1 MRPTTSWKKL
11 FRPFEAV
18 PRGTRKQ
25 TGLPRE
31 TLLDRGPLLLLPDIR
46 KVASLLD
53 EGRTPVSLER
63 GVSVSMVVR
72 EWYLRV
78 NVCLRLVLLGQS
90 NHQLDVPLASL
101 HPHEY
106 SIFFLQMQQFFIGA
120 AGWLSRHPREL

>member
-1 MRPTTSWKKL
+1 MRPTTSWKKR

-63 GVSVSMVVR
+63 GVSETIHDENPPAAQEIWQKMSIQCFWM
-72 EWYLRV
+72 
-78 NVCLRLVLLGQS
+78 LLK
-90 NHQLDVPLASL
+90 HTML
-101 HPHEY
+101 
-106 SIFFLQMQQFFIGA
+106 
-120 AGWLSRHPREL
+120 